1 MGAVPYGKAAFERQT
16 ADSAFLPVHL
26 HDAPSRLD
34 VHASCAGVRDVV
46 RKGGHGVL
54 GFQAA
59 DPYLRGPQEF
69 CRDGRVHGHV
79 AAADDKH
86 RSADGKVRRNRSA
99 AAAPCPH
106 GTKKFHAVKDAAQF
120 LAGHV
125 CPAAERGAGATQTAR
140 KPRSFRS
147 SRLMSPPAPMRTLHM
162 NLTPRAFSL
171 FTCASI
177 TAPGQAVGRD
187 SPAQHAAGFGQCL
200 ENGDG

>member
-1 MGAVPYGKAAFERQT
+1 M
-16 ADSAFLPVHL
+16 
-26 HDAPSRLD
+26 
-34 VHASCAGVRDVV
+34 

-125 CPAAERGAGATQTAR
+125 CPAAERGAGGDADSAETAFFQIF
-140 KPRSFRS
+140 K
-147 SRLMSPPAPMRTLHM
+147 ADV
-162 NLTPRAFSL
+162 AA
-171 FTCASI
+171 CADADVAHESD
-177 TAPGQAVGRD
+177 AE
-187 SPAQHAAGFGQCL
+187 GF
-200 ENGDG
+200 